1 MIEGQLF
8 QILGNFGFPITIAIY
23 LLMRFE
29 GKIDSLR
36 NSIDV
41 LSNDLT
47 KINHERSK
55 KYGGG

>member
-36 NSIDV
+36 SSIDV

-47 KINHERSK
+47 KVNHERTK
-55 KYGGG
+55 K

>member
-8 QILGNFGFPITIAIY
+8 QILGNFGFPITIAVY

-41 LSNDLT
+41 LSNDIT
-47 KINHERSK
+47 KVNHERGK
-55 KYGGG
+55 K